1 MLEGFVKKGRASS
14 WALPHLEMGLPS
26 NFLLAYSQK
35 LSQGWA
41 LGHKPTY
48 KELKK
53 SSLLTNLQAAK
64 MGHEVGKMLT
74 SRFQHPQHDQQD
86 FQQSAQA

>member
-14 WALPHLEMGLPS
+14 GALSHLAMGLPS
-26 NFLLAYSQK
+26 NFLLAFSQK

-48 KELKK
+48 IELKK
-53 SSLLTNLQAAK
+53 SSSLTNLKAAK
-64 MGHEVGKMLT
+64 MGH
-74 SRFQHPQHDQQD
+74 
-86 FQQSAQA
+86 